1 MSETKTNQNLKTG
14 DYVRIL
20 DADPGTPD
28 PKNLVYYSFY
38 KGLAGNVVKAY
49 DDGTVAVS
57 IDRSTLPEPIRLRHE
72 QSEQAQGNRW
82 LNSLSDEERNRL
94 TDRERQFSLR
104 YTLLIK
110 DKQLVPEKQPSHS
123 R

>member
-1 MSETKTNQNLKTG
+1 MSETKTNPNLKTG

-20 DADPGTPD
+20 DAEPGTPD

-94 TDRERQFSLR
+94 NDRERQFSLR

-123 R
+123 H

>member
-1 MSETKTNQNLKTG
+1 MSESKTNPNLKSG
-14 DYVRIL
+14 EYVRIL
-20 DADPGTPD
+20 DAEPGSPD

-57 IDRSTLPEPIRLRHE
+57 IDRSTLPEPIRVRHE
-72 QSEQAQGNRW
+72 QSEQAQGSRW
-82 LNSLSDEERNRL
+82 LNSLSEEERNRL
-94 TDRERQFSLR
+94 SDRERQFSLR
-104 YTLLIK
+104 YTLLIM
-110 DKQLVPEKQPSHS
+110 DKQLVPEKQSGHS

>member
-1 MSETKTNQNLKTG
+1 MSETKTNPNLKTG

-94 TDRERQFSLR
+94 NDRERQFSLR
-104 YTLLIK
+104 YTLLVK
-110 DKQLVPEKQPSHS
+110 DKQLVPEKQPAHS